1 MLCWSDGVVCMT
13 ETHVNHTVFDWFRTP
28 AVPGAAP
35 VADQEVDEDEWARV
49 VEVFE
54 LEVVN

>member
-1 MLCWSDGVVCMT
+1 M
-13 ETHVNHTVFDWFRTP
+13 NHTVFDWFRTP